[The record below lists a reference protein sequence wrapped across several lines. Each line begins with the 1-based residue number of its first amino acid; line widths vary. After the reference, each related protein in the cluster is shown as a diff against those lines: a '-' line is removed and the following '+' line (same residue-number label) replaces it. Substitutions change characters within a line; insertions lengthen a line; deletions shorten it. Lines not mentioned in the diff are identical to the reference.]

1 MKDISNKISNDD
13 SPPLD
18 SINTEK
24 PNSNE
29 LKSARKRIYKNLLIT
44 GFSWIFL
51 FTAYG
56 GLALL
61 QSSLNSDGGL
71 GTASL
76 STIYVALIVSCLFL
90 PTTLIEKLGIKYTI
104 VFSEIAY
111 ILYILANIYPKYYT
125 LIPTAVILGFGGNF
139 KIKLIKNQI
148 HEIETLYF
156 ILPNK
161 KAAPLWTGNFQK

>member
-1 MKDISNKISNDD
+1 MDQK
-13 SPPLD
+13 PPPSAEILNMD
-18 SINTEK
+18 TK
-24 PNSNE
+24 TGNSSHE
-29 LKSARKRIYKNLLIT
+29 LKNIRFMVYKNLLIT
-44 GFSWIFL
+44 GLAWIFL

-104 VFSEIAY
+104 VFSQIAY

-125 LIPTAVILGFGGNF
+125 LIPTAIILGFGGSF
-139 KIKLIKNQI
+139 KFCFLIN
-148 HEIETLYF
+148 H
-156 ILPNK
+156 
-161 KAAPLWTGNFQK
+161 

>member
-1 MKDISNKISNDD
+1 MDSKENEMKDISNIKMNDGL
-13 SPPLD
+13 STPLD
-18 SINTEK
+18 SINIEK
-24 PNSNE
+24 PNTND
-29 LKSARKRIYKNLLIT
+29 LKSARIRVYKNLLIT

-76 STIYVALIVSCLFL
+76 STIYVALIISCLVL

-104 VFSEIAY
+104 VFSEITY
-111 ILYILANIYPKYYT
+111 ILYIFANIYPKYYT
-125 LIPTAVILGFGGNF
+125 LIPTAIILGFGGNF
-139 KIKLIKNQI
+139 QNLFIQINHKL
-148 HEIETLYF
+148 
-156 ILPNK
+156 
-161 KAAPLWTGNFQK
+161 